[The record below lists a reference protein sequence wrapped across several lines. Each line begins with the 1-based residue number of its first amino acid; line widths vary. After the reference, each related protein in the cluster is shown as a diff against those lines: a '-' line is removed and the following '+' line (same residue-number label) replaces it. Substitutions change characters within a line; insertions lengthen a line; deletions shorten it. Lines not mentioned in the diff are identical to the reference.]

1 MCFSHRPTQTDTDEF
16 FAKRCSFRS
25 DKACRGVA
33 LAKTGH
39 PNEISLLGNA
49 LSISQHV
56 RVSPCGSVANQKIR
70 KDKKLSKT
78 KETIKTFI
86 VENFLFGSEDG
97 LKDETSFLEEGIID
111 STGIL
116 ELVTFLEEEFSIAI
130 EDEELV
136 PENLDS
142 INNVTAFLEK
152 KIAA

>member
-1 MCFSHRPTQTDTDEF
+1 LNETR
-16 FAKRCSFRS
+16 
-25 DKACRGVA
+25 DK
-33 LAKTGH
+33 
-39 PNEISLLGNA
+39 
-49 LSISQHV
+49 
-56 RVSPCGSVANQKIR
+56 
-70 KDKKLSKT
+70 
-78 KETIKTFI
+78 IKTFI
-86 VENFLFGSEDG
+86 IENFLFGSEDG

-142 INNVTAFLEK
+142 INNVTAFMER